1 MVMIRTRIAGCHL
14 TVNMYNRTIGHVQKW
29 LYCRRHGALSI
40 FSFYLYICC
49 IELLV
54 STYIYKFQLSDS
66 VACCLV
72 H

>member
-1 MVMIRTRIAGCHL
+1 MFRTRIAGCHL
-14 TVNMYNRTIGHVQKW
+14 TVNMYNRIIGHVIKW

-49 IELLV
+49 TVLLV
-54 STYIYKFQLSDS
+54 STYIYKFQLSAS
-66 VACCLV
+66 AARCLV